1 VANNAASPKVKILL
15 NGTEVPPSN
24 FQSYVVDR
32 DMFQPDMASV
42 VLSNQGDI
50 YSATKCGDSLEIK
63 VGDDDTTVFKGD
75 IVGVEPT
82 YRGAEKTR
90 ILLRGMNR
98 LHRLIRQRKSKTF
111 TEMTDKDIL
120 SSIAGAAGLQLDF
133 KHDVAITYKHVYQH
147 NQTDLEFLR
156 TRAARIGAH
165 VWCVDQKLHVWKP
178 DLGSAPVAELKVD
191 ESSESGALLSFSPRL
206 SSAAIVKKVT
216 VKGWDPEKKELIE
229 GTATCE
235 NSKLGK
241 ENAAVA
247 SGDLAGE
254 VTYTVDH
261 PIWSVEE
268 ANAIA
273 KARMMDAA
281 LSFITGEAEAKGDAK
296 FELGKVVKIIANA
309 EQDASNDPFNG
320 KYYIMGVTHR
330 MANSK
335 AKDSGQYTTI
345 LKLARDA
352 QKDG

>member
-1 VANNAASPKVKILL
+1 VGNETAAPSVKILVG
-15 NGTEVPPSN
+15 GTEIPPSN

-50 YSATKCGDSLEIK
+50 YSGTKCGDSLEVK
-63 VGDDDTTVFKGD
+63 AGDQTIFKGD
-75 IVGVEPT
+75 VVGVEPV
-82 YRGAEKTR
+82 YKGGEKTR

-120 SSIAGAAGLQLDF
+120 SAVVGEAKLQLDW

-165 VWCVDQKLHVWKP
+165 VWCVDQTVHVWKP
-178 DLGSAPVAELKVD
+178 DLSSGPIAELKVD
-191 ESSESGALLSFSPRL
+191 ESSETGALLSFSPRL
-206 SSAAIVKKVT
+206 SSAGIVKKIT

-241 ENAAVA
+241 ENAATA
-247 SGDLAGE
+247 CGELAGE

-261 PIWSVEE
+261 PIWSREE
-268 ANAIA
+268 ATAIA
-273 KARMMDAA
+273 KARMMDAS
-281 LSFITGEAEAKGDAK
+281 LSFITGEAEVKGDPK
-296 FELGKVVKIIANA
+296 FDLGKVVKIVANA
-309 EQDASNDPFNG
+309 AQQPGDDPFNG
-320 KYYIMGVTHR
+320 NYYIMGVTHR

-335 AKDSGQYTTI
+335 SKDSGQYTTI

-352 QKDG
+352 QKGG

>member
-1 VANNAASPKVKILL
+1 MANNAVSPNVKILVG
-15 NGTEVPPSN
+15 GTEVPPSN

-50 YSATKCGDSLEIK
+50 YSATKCGDELEIQ
-63 VGDDDTTVFKGD
+63 VGDENKTIFKGD

-82 YRGAEKTR
+82 YKGAEKTR

-111 TEMTDKDIL
+111 TEKTDKDIL
-120 SSIAGAAGLQLDF
+120 AAITGEANLQLDW
-133 KHDVAITYKHVYQH
+133 KHDAAIQYKHVYQH

-165 VWCVDQKLHVWKP
+165 VWCVDKTIHVWKP
-178 DLGSAPVAELKVD
+178 ELGSAPVAELKVD
-191 ESSESGALLSFSPRL
+191 EASETGALLSFSPRL

-216 VKGWDPEKKELIE
+216 VKGWDPEKKELIQ
-229 GTATCE
+229 GTANCE
-235 NSKLGK
+235 SSKLGK
-241 ENAAVA
+241 ENAAQS

-268 ANAIA
+268 ANTIA
-273 KARMMDAA
+273 KARMQDAA
-281 LSFITGEAEAKGDAK
+281 LSFITGEAEVKGDPK
-296 FELGKVVKIIANA
+296 FELGKIVKIVANA
-309 EQDASNDPFNG
+309 TQEADKDPFNG

-330 MANSK
+330 MTNSK
-335 AKDSGQYTTI
+335 SKDSGEYTTI